1 MAGQPI
7 RARIVTSRVDCVTV
21 ERLNITMDDEQ
32 YERLASM
39 AERMHLQPG
48 TLARSLLLTAL
59 DEAALDA
66 DNVVR
71 LLDGLPDAYERAA
84 LGRHQAEAGETVSLE
99 DLA

>member
-1 MAGQPI
+1 M
-7 RARIVTSRVDCVTV
+7 
-21 ERLNITMDDEQ
+21 ERLNITVDDEQ

-84 LGRHQAEAGETVSLE
+84 LGRRQGEVSQTVSL
-99 DLA
+99 DNLA